1 MIEWIAQECENAAND
16 LDERKSKD
24 DKDGAVKVTKGF
36 AYALA
41 GKAYLFAGQYDKAKI
56 ALKKVI
62 DSEKY
67 DLVPGEKYAD
77 NFHIEGDANEE
88 KVFEIN
94 FEYNTGKTNW
104 GGMIQRSS
112 WMETNYWDWRA
123 DHFVV
128 SPNKVYCGGVDGW
141 GGLGVPQ
148 WFGDEFYK
156 NDGDSYR
163 LKATLKHIDDAVYHM
178 SYGKD
183 EIDNMTDEQKKTSNK
198 IGINDPVQGLY
209 GNSTWLAFK
218 QIMRASDTEGKK
230 YGDNIRLNNYLVMRY
245 AEVLLNYAEACL
257 QTGDQAEAKKYINM
271 IQKRAGSKTI
281 SETVDMDVLKK
292 EKSYELWLEGCRWFD
307 IMRWNDTKAIE
318 RLTKAG
324 TVVPHLFDKVFRAP
338 KADDQNVTWEHGSE
352 ANSRFYTTNTPET
365 NFKVGFKKGKHEF
378 FPYPQTVMDKNP
390 NLKQNPGW

>member
-1 MIEWIAQECENAAND
+1 
-16 LDERKSKD
+16 
-24 DKDGAVKVTKGF
+24 
-36 AYALA
+36 
-41 GKAYLFAGQYDKAKI
+41 
-56 ALKKVI
+56 
-62 DSEKY
+62 
-67 DLVPGEKYAD
+67 
-77 NFHIEGDANEE
+77 
-88 KVFEIN
+88 
-94 FEYNTGKTNW
+94 
-104 GGMIQRSS
+104 
-112 WMETNYWDWRA
+112 
-123 DHFVV
+123 
-128 SPNKVYCGGVDGW
+128 
-141 GGLGVPQ
+141 
-148 WFGDEFYK
+148 
-156 NDGDSYR
+156 
-163 LKATLKHIDDAVYHM
+163 
-178 SYGKD
+178 
-183 EIDNMTDEQKKTSNK
+183 
-198 IGINDPVQGLY
+198 
-209 GNSTWLAFK
+209 
-218 QIMRASDTEGKK
+218 MRASDTDGKK

-338 KADDQNVTWEHGSE
+338 KADDQDVAWEHGSE